1 MVYLLLTFSCKFR
14 VIFYNVPRH
23 LRSLVT
29 FFSAFSFL
37 FKVESNKNRVAEFAI
52 NQQVSSA
59 GLDRITSES
68 KDPKRVDTARKGQ
81 KSDKE
86 KIEDRLLKNN

>member
-1 MVYLLLTFSCKFR
+1 M
-14 VIFYNVPRH
+14 
-23 LRSLVT
+23 VT
-29 FFSAFSFL
+29 FFIAFSFL
-37 FKVESNKNRVAEFAI
+37 FKVESSKNRVAEFAI
-52 NQQVSSA
+52 NQQVSPA
-59 GLDRITSES
+59 DLDRITSES

>member
-1 MVYLLLTFSCKFR
+1 M
-14 VIFYNVPRH
+14 
-23 LRSLVT
+23 VT

-37 FKVESNKNRVAEFAI
+37 FKVESNKNRVAEFGI

-59 GLDRITSES
+59 DLDRITSEL

>member
-14 VIFYNVPRH
+14 VIFYHVPRH

-59 GLDRITSES
+59 DLDRITSES
-68 KDPKRVDTARKGQ
+68 KDPKPVDTARKGQ